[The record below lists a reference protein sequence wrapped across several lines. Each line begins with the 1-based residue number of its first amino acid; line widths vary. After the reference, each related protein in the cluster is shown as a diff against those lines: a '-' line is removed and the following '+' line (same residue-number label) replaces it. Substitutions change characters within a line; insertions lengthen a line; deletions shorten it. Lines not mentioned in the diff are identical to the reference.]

1 MATVIKILRSA
12 GVAAPSNLGQG
23 QMAYTYGTGNQ
34 GNLGDRLFIGT
45 GTEDGSGHA
54 ANEDV
59 IGGKYFAQLND
70 HVHGTLT
77 ASSTIITDSNNAI
90 DQLLVGNHASNGGA
104 IQFNESTN
112 TGNARSVTLRSPAT
126 LAGNV
131 VLTLPATAGSDGQ
144 YLKVDSSGNTSW
156 ASVASGAFTVAA
168 DSGTNE
174 DFSTGEILTFE
185 GGEGITTTVST
196 NKVSFAAED
205 ATETNKGIATFDG
218 TDFTVSSGDVTVNAE
233 RIQDIAG
240 AMFTS
245 NTETRITATYQDAD
259 GTVDLV
265 VDDDLNNYSNT
276 TSAFIKADTSD
287 TLTNKVINGSQ
298 LVDAS
303 VSSDKLTGSVAN
315 AKLANDG
322 VTIGSTDVSL
332 GDTITALAGMTQ
344 IAVDNITILDNS
356 ITSTNA
362 NGNITLD
369 PNGSGTV
376 DVASSLI
383 TSVTTPVSASDAAT
397 KGYVDSVA
405 NGLDVKAS
413 VRYATTAD
421 VAGAYNNSA
430 GTITAA
436 SNGAFSIDSQVPS
449 AGDRILLKN
458 QSTTTQNGIYTVT
471 TVGSG
476 SAAYVLTRTPDA
488 DAASEITGGAFVFV
502 EEGTANAD
510 NGYVFTHNGEP
521 TLGTDAITLAQFSGA
536 GQISDGA
543 GLGKTGNVLSVNVD
557 DASIEISS
565 DDLQVKAGGI
575 TNAML
580 AGSIAEDKLAGS
592 ISNGKLANSTITIT
606 PSSGSGTAIDLGDTL
621 TFANGGGI
629 VTTMSGD
636 TLTIAASVASTSST
650 GTASFN
656 SNNFAVD
663 GAGEVTVTTTDGGTF

>member
-23 QMAYTYGTGNQ
+23 QMAYTYGTGAQN
-34 GNLGDRLFIGT
+34 NLGDRLFIGT
-45 GTEDGSGHA
+45 GTEDGSGNA
-54 ANEDV
+54 ANVEV
-59 IGGKYFAQLND
+59 IGGKYFADLAN

-77 ASSTIITDSNNAI
+77 ASSAIITDSNNAI
-90 DQLLVGNHASNGGA
+90 DQLLVGNNSSAGGG
-104 IQFNESTN
+104 IKFNEATN
-112 TGNARSVTLRSPAT
+112 NGAHSVLLKSPAA
-126 LAGNV
+126 LSGDV
-131 VLTLPATAGSDGQ
+131 SLTLPATAGSDGQ
-144 YLKVDSSGNTSW
+144 YLKVDGSGNLSF
-156 ASVASGAFTVAA
+156 AAVASGAFTIS
-168 DSGTNE
+168 DGTTTDN
-174 DFSTGEILTFE
+174 FSTGETLVFA
-185 GGEGITTTVST
+185 GGEGITTTVS
-196 NKVSFAAED
+196 NNNISIAAED

-245 NTETRITATYQDAD
+245 NTETLITATYEDSD
-259 GTVDLV
+259 GTIDLV
-265 VDDDLNNYSNT
+265 VDSDLANYSNT
-276 TSAFIKADTSD
+276 TSAFITASSSD

-322 VTIGSTDVSL
+322 ITIGSTDVSL
-332 GDTITALAGMTQ
+332 GGTITTLAAMTQ
-344 IAVDNITILDNS
+344 IAVDNLTINGNS
-356 ITSTNA
+356 IASTDS

-376 DVASSLI
+376 DVNSSKI
-383 TSVTTPVSASDAAT
+383 TSVSLPTAATDAAT

-421 VAGAYNNSA
+421 VAGTYNNGA
-430 GTITAA
+430 GTITAG
-436 SNGAFSIDSQVPS
+436 SNGAFSIDGQVPT

-521 TLGTDAITLAQFSGA
+521 TLGTDAITVAQFSGA
-536 GQISDGA
+536 GQITGGDA
-543 GLGKTGNVLSVNVD
+543 ITKTGNSLAVAVD
-557 DASIEISS
+557 GNSIEISS
-565 DDLQVKAGGI
+565 DAIRVKASGI
-575 TNAML
+575 TNDML
-580 AGSIAEDKLAGS
+580 AGSIAITKLASSG
-592 ISNGKLANSTITIT
+592 ITIT
-606 PSSGSGTAIDLGDTL
+606 GSDSSSDAVALGETL
-621 TFANGGGI
+621 TIANGGGI
-629 VTTMSGD
+629 VTAISGN
-636 TLTIAASVASTSST
+636 TLTISASVASSSAT

-656 SNNFAVD
+656 SDNFAVS
-663 GAGEVTVTTTDGGTF
+663 GAGDVTVTDMDGGTF

>member
-1 MATVIKILRSA
+1 MATVIKILRSS

-23 QMAYTYGTGNQ
+23 QMAYTYGTGAQN
-34 GNLGDRLFIGT
+34 NLGDRLFIGT
-45 GTEDGSGHA
+45 GTETGGNA
-54 ANEDV
+54 ANVEV
-59 IGGKYFAQLND
+59 IGGKYFADLAN

-77 ASSTIITDSNNAI
+77 ASSAVITDSNNAI
-90 DQLLVGNHASNGGA
+90 DQLLVGNNATAGGG
-104 IQFNESTN
+104 IKFNEGTN
-112 TGNARSVTLRSPAT
+112 NGAHSVLLKSPAA
-126 LAGNV
+126 LVGDV
-131 VLTLPATAGSDGQ
+131 SLTLPATAGSNGQ
-144 YLKVDSSGNTSW
+144 YLKVDGSGNTSW

-168 DSGTNE
+168 DSGSPDN
-174 DFSTGEILTFE
+174 FSTGETLTFA
-185 GGEGITTTVST
+185 GGEGITTTVS
-196 NKVSFAAED
+196 NNNISIAAED

-218 TDFTVSSGDVTVNAE
+218 TDFTVASGDVTVNAE

-276 TSAFIKADTSD
+276 TSAFITASSSD

-298 LVDAS
+298 LVDGS
-303 VSSDKLTGSVAN
+303 ISSDKMTGSIAN

-383 TSVTTPVSASDAAT
+383 TSVSTPVSATDAAT

-421 VAGAYNNSA
+421 VAGTYNNGA
-430 GTITAA
+430 GTITAG
-436 SNGAFSIDSQVPS
+436 SNGAFSIDSQVPT

-458 QSTTTQNGIYTVT
+458 QSTTTQNGVYTVT

-536 GQISDGA
+536 GQISNGA
-543 GLGKTGNVLSVNVD
+543 GLTKTGNVLSVKVD

-565 DDLQVKAGGI
+565 DILQVKASGI
-575 TNAML
+575 TNDML
-580 AGSIAEDKLAGS
+580 AGSIAEGKLAGS
-592 ISNGKLANSTITIT
+592 ISNAKLTNSGITIT
-606 PSSGSGTAIDLGDTL
+606 GSDASSDAVALGE
-621 TFANGGGI
+621 
-629 VTTMSGD
+629 
-636 TLTIAASVASTSST
+636 TLTIANGEGIVTAISANTLTIT
-650 GTASFN
+650 GEDATVTNKGIASFATA
-656 SNNFAVD
+656 NFTVSSGAVTITDID
-663 GAGEVTVTTTDGGTF
+663 GDTF

>member
-1 MATVIKILRSA
+1 MATVIKILRSS
-12 GVAAPSNLGQG
+12 GTAAPLNLGQG
-23 QMAYTYGTGNQ
+23 QMAYTYGTGDQSNR
-34 GNLGDRLFIGT
+34 GDRLFIGT
-45 GTEDGSGHA
+45 GTEIGGNA

-59 IGGKYFAQLND
+59 IGGKYFADLAN

-77 ASSTIITDSNNAI
+77 ASKTIITDSNKAI

-112 TGNARSVTLRSPAT
+112 TGNARSVTLKSPAT
-126 LAGNV
+126 LAGDV
-131 VLTLPATAGSDGQ
+131 VLTLPATEGSNGQ
-144 YLKVDSSGNTSW
+144 YLKVDGSGNTSW
-156 ASVASGAFTVAA
+156 ASVASGAFDVAA
-168 DSGTNE
+168 DSGSNISFT
-174 DFSTGEILTFE
+174 TGDTLTFE

-218 TDFTVSSGDVTVNAE
+218 TDFTVASGDVTLNAA
-233 RIQDIAG
+233 RIQALAG
-240 AMFTS
+240 GMFTS
-245 NTETRITATYQDAD
+245 NTETRITATYESSDQ
-259 GTVDLV
+259 TIDLV

-287 TLTNKVINGSQ
+287 TLTNKIINGSQ

-356 ITSTNA
+356 ITSTNTD
-362 NGNITLD
+362 GNIVLS
-369 PNGSGTV
+369 PNGTGTV

-383 TSVTTPVSASDAAT
+383 TSVSTPVSATDAAT

-421 VAGAYNNSA
+421 VAGTYNNGA
-430 GTITAA
+430 GTITAG
-436 SNGAFSIDSQVPS
+436 SNGTFSIDGQVPT

-521 TLGTDAITLAQFSGA
+521 TLGTDAISVAQFSGA
-536 GQISDGA
+536 GQISNGA
-543 GLGKTGNVLSVNVD
+543 GLTKIGNTLAVDVNTT
-557 DASIEISS
+557 SIEISS
-565 DDLQVKAGGI
+565 NKLQVVAGGI
-575 TNAML
+575 TNDML
-580 AGSIAEDKLAGS
+580 AGSIAEGKLAGS
-592 ISNGKLANSTITIT
+592 ISNGKLANSFITVTDGSNSTAAALGSTITFTQGEGMTVSESSGTITIT
-606 PSSGSGTAIDLGDTL
+606 GEDATVTNKGIASFATANFTVSSGAVTITDIDGE
-621 TFANGGGI
+621 TF
-629 VTTMSGD
+629 
-636 TLTIAASVASTSST
+636 
-650 GTASFN
+650 
-656 SNNFAVD
+656 
-663 GAGEVTVTTTDGGTF
+663 

>member
-1 MATVIKILRSA
+1 MATVIKILRSS
-12 GVAAPSNLGQG
+12 GTAAPLNLGQG
-23 QMAYTYGTGNQ
+23 QMAYTYGTGDQSNR
-34 GNLGDRLFIGT
+34 GDRLFIGT
-45 GTEDGSGHA
+45 GTEIGGNA
-54 ANEDV
+54 ANVEV
-59 IGGKYFAQLND
+59 IGGKYFAELAK

-77 ASSTIITDSNNAI
+77 ASATIITDSNKAI

-112 TGNARSVTLRSPAT
+112 TGNAYSVTLKSPAT
-126 LAGNV
+126 LAGDV
-131 VLTLPATAGSDGQ
+131 VLTLPATEGSNGQ
-144 YLKVDSSGNTSW
+144 YLKVDGSGNTSW
-156 ASVASGAFTVAA
+156 AAVASGAFTVAA
-168 DSGTNE
+168 DSGSP
-174 DFSTGEILTFE
+174 DYFSTGDTLTFE

-218 TDFTVSSGDVTVNAE
+218 TDFTVASGDVTLNAA
-233 RIQDIAG
+233 RIQALAG
-240 AMFTS
+240 GMFTS
-245 NTETRITATYQDAD
+245 NTETRITATYESSDQ
-259 GTVDLV
+259 TIDLV
-265 VDDDLNNYSNT
+265 VDDDLNHYSNT

-287 TLTNKVINGSQ
+287 TLTNKIINGSQ

-356 ITSTNA
+356 ITSTNTD
-362 NGNITLD
+362 GNIVLS
-369 PNGSGTV
+369 PNGTGTV

-383 TSVTTPVSASDAAT
+383 TSVSTPVSATDAAT

-421 VAGAYNNSA
+421 VAGTYNNGA
-430 GTITAA
+430 GTITAG
-436 SNGAFSIDSQVPS
+436 SNGAFSIDGQVPT

-521 TLGTDAITLAQFSGA
+521 TLGTDAISVAQFSGA
-536 GQISDGA
+536 GQISNGA
-543 GLGKTGNVLSVNVD
+543 GLDKTGNTLSVKVD
-557 DASIEISS
+557 DDSIEISS
-565 DDLQVKAGGI
+565 DELQVKAGGI
-575 TNAML
+575 TNDML
-580 AGSIAEDKLAGS
+580 AGSIAEGKLAGS
-592 ISNGKLANSTITIT
+592 ISNAKLANDGITIT
-606 PSSGSGTAIDLGDTL
+606 GSDASSDAVALGE
-621 TFANGGGI
+621 
-629 VTTMSGD
+629 
-636 TLTIAASVASTSST
+636 TLTIANGEGIVTAISANTLTIT
-650 GTASFN
+650 GEDATVTNKGIASFATA
-656 SNNFAVD
+656 NFTVSSGAVTITD
-663 GAGEVTVTTTDGGTF
+663 IDGGTFV

>member
-1 MATVIKILRSA
+1 MATVIKILRSS
-12 GVAAPSNLGQG
+12 GTAAPQHLGQG
-23 QMAYTYGTGNQ
+23 QMAYTYGTGTQ
-34 GNLGDRLFIGT
+34 GNFGDRLFIGT
-45 GTEDGSGHA
+45 GTEIGGNA

-59 IGGKYFAQLND
+59 IGGKYFADLNSA
-70 HVHGTLT
+70 VHGTLT
-77 ASSTIITDSNNAI
+77 ASKTIITDSNKAI

-112 TGNARSVTLRSPAT
+112 TGNAYSVTLKSPAT
-126 LAGNV
+126 LAGDV
-131 VLTLPATAGSDGQ
+131 VLTLPATEGSNGQ
-144 YLKVDSSGNTSW
+144 YLKVDGAGNTSW
-156 ASVASGAFTVAA
+156 AAVASGAFTIS
-168 DSGTNE
+168 DGTTSGN
-174 DFSTGEILTFE
+174 FSTGDTLTFE

-218 TDFTVSSGDVTVNAE
+218 TDFTVASGDVTLNAA
-233 RIQDIAG
+233 RIQALAG
-240 AMFTS
+240 GMFTS
-245 NTETRITATYQDAD
+245 NTETRITATYESSDQ
-259 GTVDLV
+259 TIDLV

-287 TLTNKVINGSQ
+287 TLTNKIINGSQ

-315 AKLANDG
+315 AKLAHDG

-332 GDTITALAGMTQ
+332 GDTITDVAGITSL
-344 IAVDNITILDNS
+344 AVDNITINGND
-356 ITSTNA
+356 ITSTNTD
-362 NGNITLD
+362 GNIVLS
-369 PNGSGTV
+369 PNGTGTV

-383 TSVTTPVSASDAAT
+383 TSVSTPVSATDAAT

-421 VAGAYNNSA
+421 VAGTYNNGA
-430 GTITAA
+430 GTITAG
-436 SNGAFSIDSQVPS
+436 SNGAFSIDSQVPT

-521 TLGTDAITLAQFSGA
+521 TLGTDAISVAQFSGA
-536 GQISDGA
+536 GQISNGA
-543 GLGKTGNVLSVNVD
+543 GLTKIGNTLAVD
-557 DASIEISS
+557 VDTFSIEISS
-565 DDLQVKAGGI
+565 NKLQVVAGGI
-575 TNAML
+575 TNDML
-580 AGSIAEDKLAGS
+580 AGSIAEGKLAGS
-592 ISNGKLANSTITIT
+592 ISNGKLANDGITIT
-606 PSSGSGTAIDLGDTL
+606 GSDGLSDAVALGETL
-621 TFANGGGI
+621 TIANGEGI
-629 VTTMSGD
+629 VTTISSN
-636 TLTIAASVASTSST
+636 TLTIT
-650 GTASFN
+650 GEDATVTNKGIASFATA
-656 SNNFAVD
+656 NFTVSSGAVTITVID
-663 GAGEVTVTTTDGGTF
+663 GETFP

>member
-1 MATVIKILRSA
+1 MATVLKIKRSS
-12 GVAAPSNLGQG
+12 GVAAPANLGQG
-23 QMAYTYGTGNQ
+23 EMAYTYGTGTQ

-45 GTEDGSGHA
+45 GTEDGSGNA
-54 ANEDV
+54 ANVHV
-59 IGGKYFAQLND
+59 IGGKYFADLAN
-70 HVHGTLT
+70 HVGGVLT
-77 ASSTIITDSNNAI
+77 ASSAVITDSNNAI
-90 DQLLVGNHASNGGA
+90 DQLLVGNNASAGGG
-104 IQFNESTN
+104 IKFNEATN
-112 TGNARSVTLRSPAT
+112 NGAHSVLLKSPAS
-126 LAGNV
+126 LAADV
-131 VLTLPATAGSDGQ
+131 SLTLPATAGSDGQ
-144 YLKVDSSGNTSW
+144 YLKVDGSGNLSF
-156 ASVASGAFTVAA
+156 AAVASGAFTIS
-168 DSGTNE
+168 DGSTTDN
-174 DFSTGEILTFE
+174 FSTGETLVFA
-185 GGEGITTTVST
+185 GGEGITTTVSD
-196 NKVSFAAED
+196 NNVSIAAED

-218 TDFTVSSGDVTVNAE
+218 TDFTVSSGDVTINAE

-245 NTETRITATYQDAD
+245 NTETLITATYEDSD
-259 GTVDLV
+259 GTIDLV
-265 VDDDLNNYSNT
+265 VNNDLSQYSNT

-298 LVDAS
+298 IVDGS
-303 VSSDKLTGSVAN
+303 LSSDKLTGSVAN

-332 GDTITALAGMTQ
+332 GDTITALAGITQ
-344 IAVDNITILDNS
+344 IAVDDLTIDGSS

-376 DVASSLI
+376 DVNSSKI
-383 TSVTTPVSASDAAT
+383 TSVSLPTASTDAAT

-413 VRYATTAD
+413 VRYATTAN
-421 VAGAYNNSA
+421 VAGTYNNGA
-430 GTITAA
+430 GTITAG
-436 SNGAFSIDSQVPS
+436 SNGAFSIDSQVPT

-521 TLGTDAITLAQFSGA
+521 TLGTDAISVAQFSGA
-536 GQISDGA
+536 GQITGGDA
-543 GLGKTGNVLSVNVD
+543 ITKTGNSLAVAVD
-557 DASIEISS
+557 NASIEINS
-565 DDLQVKAGGI
+565 DAIRVKALGI

-580 AGSIAEDKLAGS
+580 AGSITNAKLT
-592 ISNGKLANSTITIT
+592 NSGITIT
-606 PSSGSGTAIDLGDTL
+606 GSDASSDAVALGETL
-621 TFANGGGI
+621 TIANGGGI
-629 VTTMSGD
+629 VTAIASN
-636 TLTIAASVASTSST
+636 TLTISASVASTSST
-650 GTASFN
+650 GSASFN
-656 SNNFAVD
+656 ANNFAVS
-663 GAGEVTVTTTDGGTF
+663 GAGDVTITDMDGGTF

>member
-1 MATVIKILRSA
+1 MATVIKILRSS
-12 GVAAPSNLGQG
+12 GTAAPLNLGQG
-23 QMAYTYGTGNQ
+23 QMAYTYGTGDQSNR
-34 GNLGDRLFIGT
+34 GDRLFIGT
-45 GTEDGSGHA
+45 GTEIGGNA
-54 ANEDV
+54 ANVEV
-59 IGGKYFAQLND
+59 IGGKYFADLNSA
-70 HVHGTLT
+70 VHGTLE
-77 ASSTIITDSNNAI
+77 ASKTIITDSNNAI

-112 TGNARSVTLRSPAT
+112 TGNAYSVTLKSPAT
-126 LAGNV
+126 LAADV
-131 VLTLPATAGSDGQ
+131 VLTLPATEGSNGQ
-144 YLKVDSSGNTSW
+144 YLKVDASGNTSW
-156 ASVASGAFTVAA
+156 ASVASGAFDVAA
-168 DSGTNE
+168 DSGSNISFT
-174 DFSTGEILTFE
+174 TGDTLTFE

-218 TDFTVSSGDVTVNAE
+218 TDFTVASGDVTLNAA
-233 RIQDIAG
+233 RIQALAG
-240 AMFTS
+240 GMFTS
-245 NTETRITATYQDAD
+245 NTEPRITATYESSDQ
-259 GTVDLV
+259 TIDLV

-276 TSAFIKADTSD
+276 TSAFIRADTSD
-287 TLTNKVINGSQ
+287 TLTNKIINGSQ

-315 AKLANDG
+315 AKLAHDG

-356 ITSTNA
+356 ITSTNTD
-362 NGNITLD
+362 GNIVLS
-369 PNGSGTV
+369 PNGTGTV

-383 TSVTTPVSASDAAT
+383 TSVSTPVSATDAAT

-413 VRYATTAD
+413 VRYATTAN
-421 VAGAYNNSA
+421 VAGTYNNGA
-430 GTITAA
+430 GTITAG
-436 SNGAFSIDSQVPS
+436 SNGAFSIDGQVPT

-521 TLGTDAITLAQFSGA
+521 TLGTDAITVAQFSGA
-536 GQISDGA
+536 GQISNGA
-543 GLGKTGNVLSVNVD
+543 GLTKIGNTLAVDVNTT
-557 DASIEISS
+557 SIEISS
-565 DDLQVKAGGI
+565 NKLQVVAGGI
-575 TNAML
+575 TNDML
-580 AGSIAEDKLAGS
+580 AGSIAEGKLAGS
-592 ISNGKLANSTITIT
+592 ISNAKLANFEITVTDGSNSTAAALGSTITFTAGEGMDVTESSGTITIT
-606 PSSGSGTAIDLGDTL
+606 GEDATVTNKGIASFATANFTVSSGAVTITVIDGE
-621 TFANGGGI
+621 TFP
-629 VTTMSGD
+629 
-636 TLTIAASVASTSST
+636 
-650 GTASFN
+650 
-656 SNNFAVD
+656 
-663 GAGEVTVTTTDGGTF
+663 

>member
-12 GVAAPSNLGQG
+12 GVAAPANLGQG
-23 QMAYTYGTGNQ
+23 QMAYTYGTGAQN
-34 GNLGDRLFIGT
+34 NLGDRLFIGT
-45 GTEDGSGHA
+45 GTETGGNA
-54 ANEDV
+54 ANVEV
-59 IGGKYFAQLND
+59 IGGKYFADLAN

-77 ASSTIITDSNNAI
+77 ASSAIITDSNNAI
-90 DQLLVGNHASNGGA
+90 DQLLVGNNASAGGG
-104 IQFNESTN
+104 IKFNEATN
-112 TGNARSVTLRSPAT
+112 NGAHSVLLKSPAA
-126 LAGNV
+126 LVGDV
-131 VLTLPATAGSDGQ
+131 SLTLPATAGSDGQ
-144 YLKVDSSGNTSW
+144 YLKVDGSGNLSF
-156 ASVASGAFTVAA
+156 AAVASGAFTVAA
-168 DSGTNE
+168 DVGSADN
-174 DFSTGEILTFE
+174 FSTGETLTFA
-185 GGEGITTTVST
+185 GGEGITTTVSD
-196 NKVSFAAED
+196 NNISIAAED

-245 NTETRITATYQDAD
+245 NTETLITATYEDSD
-259 GTVDLV
+259 GTIDLV
-265 VDDDLNNYSNT
+265 VDNDLANYSNT
-276 TSAFIKADTSD
+276 TSAFITASSSD

-303 VSSDKLTGSVAN
+303 VSSDKLTGSITN

-383 TSVTTPVSASDAAT
+383 TSVSTPVSATDAAT

-421 VAGAYNNSA
+421 VAGTYNNGA
-430 GTITAA
+430 GTITAG

-521 TLGTDAITLAQFSGA
+521 TLGTDAITVAQFSGA
-536 GQISDGA
+536 GQITGGDA
-543 GLGKTGNVLSVNVD
+543 ITKTGNSLAVAVD
-557 DASIEISS
+557 DASIE
-565 DDLQVKAGGI
+565 L
-575 TNAML
+575 
-580 AGSIAEDKLAGS
+580 
-592 ISNGKLANSTITIT
+592 
-606 PSSGSGTAIDLGDTL
+606 
-621 TFANGGGI
+621 
-629 VTTMSGD
+629 
-636 TLTIAASVASTSST
+636 
-650 GTASFN
+650 
-656 SNNFAVD
+656 
-663 GAGEVTVTTTDGGTF
+663 

>member
-1 MATVIKILRSA
+1 MATVIKILRSS
-12 GVAAPSNLGQG
+12 GVAAPANLGQG
-23 QMAYTYGTGNQ
+23 QMAYTYGTGTQ

-45 GTEDGSGHA
+45 GTETGGNA
-54 ANEDV
+54 ANVEV
-59 IGGKYFAQLND
+59 IGGKYFADLAN

-77 ASSTIITDSNNAI
+77 ASSAVITDSNNAI
-90 DQLLVGNHASNGGA
+90 DQLLVGNNASAGGG
-104 IQFNESTN
+104 IKFNEATN
-112 TGNARSVTLRSPAT
+112 NGAHSVLLKSPAA
-126 LAGNV
+126 LSADV
-131 VLTLPATAGSDGQ
+131 SLTLPATAGSDGQ
-144 YLKVDSSGNTSW
+144 YLKVDGSGNLSF
-156 ASVASGAFTVAA
+156 AAVASGAFTIS
-168 DSGTNE
+168 DGTTTDN
-174 DFSTGEILTFE
+174 FSTGETLTFA
-185 GGEGITTTVST
+185 GGEGITTTVS
-196 NKVSFAAED
+196 NNNISIAAED

-245 NTETRITATYQDAD
+245 NTETLITATYEDSD
-259 GTVDLV
+259 GTIDLV
-265 VDDDLNNYSNT
+265 VDNDLANYSNT
-276 TSAFIKADTSD
+276 TSAFITASSSD

-332 GDTITALAGMTQ
+332 GDTITALAAMTQ
-344 IAVDNITILDNS
+344 IAVDNLTINGNS
-356 ITSTNA
+356 ITSTDS

-376 DVASSLI
+376 DVNSSKI
-383 TSVTTPVSASDAAT
+383 TSVSLPTAATDAAT

-413 VRYATTAD
+413 VRYATTAN
-421 VAGAYNNSA
+421 VAGTYNNGA
-430 GTITAA
+430 GTITAG
-436 SNGAFSIDSQVPS
+436 SNGAFSIDGQVPT
-449 AGDRILLKN
+449 AGDRILLKD
-458 QSTTTQNGIYTVT
+458 QSTTTQNGVYTVT

-536 GQISDGA
+536 GQITGGDA
-543 GLGKTGNVLSVNVD
+543 ITKTGNTLAVAVD

-565 DDLQVKAGGI
+565 DAIRVKASGI
-575 TNAML
+575 TNDML
-580 AGSIAEDKLAGS
+580 AGSIAEGKLAGS
-592 ISNGKLANSTITIT
+592 ISNGKLANSTITVTDGSNSTAAALGSTIT
-606 PSSGSGTAIDLGDTL
+606 FTQGEGMTVSESSGTI
-621 TFANGGGI
+621 
-629 VTTMSGD
+629 
-636 TLTIAASVASTSST
+636 TIAAELATASNKGVASFDSNDFTVTS
-650 GTASFN
+650 G
-656 SNNFAVD
+656 V
-663 GAGEVTVTTTDGGTF
+663 VTVTATDGGTF

>member
-45 GTEDGSGHA
+45 GNEDGSGHA
-54 ANEDV
+54 ANVEV
-59 IGGKYFAQLND
+59 IGGKYFADLKN

-126 LAGNV
+126 LAGDV
-131 VLTLPATAGSDGQ
+131 VLTLPATAGSNGQ
-144 YLKVDSSGNTSW
+144 YLKVDGSGNTSW
-156 ASVASGAFTVAA
+156 AAVASGAFTIS
-168 DSGTNE
+168 DGTTTDN
-174 DFSTGEILTFE
+174 FSTGDTLTFA
-185 GGEGITTTVST
+185 GGEGITTTVT
-196 NKVSFAAED
+196 DNNISFAAED

-218 TDFTVSSGDVTVNAE
+218 TDFTVTSGDVTVNAE

-245 NTETRITATYQDAD
+245 NTETRITATYESSDQ
-259 GTVDLV
+259 TIDLV
-265 VDDDLNNYSNT
+265 VNDDLSQYDNT
-276 TSAFIKADTSD
+276 SSAFIKADTSD
-287 TLTNKVINGSQ
+287 TLTNKIINGSQ

-376 DVASSLI
+376 DVNSSKI
-383 TSVTTPVSASDAAT
+383 TSVTTPTAATDAAT

-413 VRYATTAD
+413 VRYATTAN
-421 VAGAYNNSA
+421 VAGTYNNGA
-430 GTITAA
+430 GTITAG
-436 SNGAFSIDSQVPS
+436 SNGAFSIDSQVPT

-565 DDLQVKAGGI
+565 DALQVKAGGI
-575 TNAML
+575 TNDML

-663 GAGEVTVTTTDGGTF
+663 GAGEVTVTNTDGGTF

>member
-1 MATVIKILRSA
+1 MATVIKILRSS
-12 GVAAPSNLGQG
+12 GVAAPANLGQG
-23 QMAYTYGTGNQ
+23 QMAYTYGTGAQN
-34 GNLGDRLFIGT
+34 NLGDRLFIGT
-45 GTEDGSGHA
+45 GTETGGNA
-54 ANEDV
+54 ANVEV
-59 IGGKYFAQLND
+59 IGGKYFADLAN

-77 ASSTIITDSNNAI
+77 ASSAIITDSNNAI
-90 DQLLVGNHASNGGA
+90 DQLLVGNNSSAGGG
-104 IQFNESTN
+104 IKFNEATN
-112 TGNARSVTLRSPAT
+112 NGAHSVTLKSPAA
-126 LAGNV
+126 LVGDV
-131 VLTLPATAGSDGQ
+131 SLTLPATAGSDGQ
-144 YLKVDSSGNTSW
+144 YLKVDGSGNLSF
-156 ASVASGAFTVAA
+156 AAVASGAFTVAA
-168 DSGTNE
+168 DSGSAEN
-174 DFSTGEILTFE
+174 FSTGETLTFA
-185 GGEGITTTVST
+185 GGEGITTTVSD
-196 NKVSFAAED
+196 NNISIAAED

-218 TDFTVSSGDVTVNAE
+218 ADFTVASGDVTVNAE

-245 NTETRITATYQDAD
+245 NTETLITATYQDAD

-276 TSAFIKADTSD
+276 TSAFITASSSD

-303 VSSDKLTGSVAN
+303 VSSDKLTGSITN

-421 VAGAYNNSA
+421 VAGTYNNGA
-430 GTITAA
+430 GTITAG
-436 SNGAFSIDSQVPS
+436 SNGAFSIDSQVPT

-458 QSTTTQNGIYTVT
+458 QSTTTQNGVYTVT

-536 GQISDGA
+536 GQISNGA
-543 GLGKTGNVLSVNVD
+543 GLTKTGNTLAVAVD
-557 DASIEISS
+557 TTSIEISS
-565 DDLQVKAGGI
+565 NALQVVAGGI

-580 AGSIAEDKLAGS
+580 AGSIAESKLAGS
-592 ISNGKLANSTITIT
+592 ISNGKLANPAITVTDGSNSTAAALGSTITFT
-606 PSSGSGTAIDLGDTL
+606 AGEGMDVTESSGTI
-621 TFANGGGI
+621 
-629 VTTMSGD
+629 
-636 TLTIAASVASTSST
+636 TIAGEDATVTNK
-650 GTASFN
+650 GIASFATA
-656 SNNFAVD
+656 NFTVSSGAVTITD
-663 GAGEVTVTTTDGGTF
+663 VDGGTFA

>member
-1 MATVIKILRSA
+1 MATVIKILRSS
-12 GVAAPSNLGQG
+12 GVAAPANLGQG
-23 QMAYTYGTGNQ
+23 QMAYTYGTGTQ

-45 GTEDGSGHA
+45 GTETGGNA
-54 ANEDV
+54 ANVEV
-59 IGGKYFAQLND
+59 IGGKYFADLAN

-77 ASSTIITDSNNAI
+77 ASSAVITDSNNAI
-90 DQLLVGNHASNGGA
+90 DQLLVGNNASAGGG
-104 IQFNESTN
+104 IKFNEATN
-112 TGNARSVTLRSPAT
+112 NGAHSVLLKSPAA
-126 LAGNV
+126 LSADV
-131 VLTLPATAGSDGQ
+131 SLTLPATAGSDGQ
-144 YLKVDSSGNTSW
+144 YLKVDGSGNLSF
-156 ASVASGAFTVAA
+156 AAVASGAFTIS
-168 DSGTNE
+168 DGTTTDN
-174 DFSTGEILTFE
+174 FSTGETLPFA
-185 GGEGITTTVST
+185 GGEGITTTVS
-196 NKVSFAAED
+196 NNNISIAAED

-245 NTETRITATYQDAD
+245 NTETLITATYEDSD
-259 GTVDLV
+259 GTIDLV
-265 VDDDLNNYSNT
+265 VDNDLANYSNT
-276 TSAFIKADTSD
+276 TSAFITASSSD

-332 GDTITALAGMTQ
+332 GDTITALAAMTQ
-344 IAVDNITILDNS
+344 IAVDNLTINGNS
-356 ITSTNA
+356 ITSTDS

-376 DVASSLI
+376 DVNSSKI
-383 TSVTTPVSASDAAT
+383 TSVSLPTAATDAAT

-413 VRYATTAD
+413 VRYATTAN
-421 VAGAYNNSA
+421 VAGTYNNGA
-430 GTITAA
+430 GTITAG
-436 SNGAFSIDSQVPS
+436 SNGAFSIDGQVPT
-449 AGDRILLKN
+449 AGDRILLKD
-458 QSTTTQNGIYTVT
+458 QSTTTQNGVYTVT

-536 GQISDGA
+536 GQITGGDA
-543 GLGKTGNVLSVNVD
+543 ITKTGNTLAVAVD

-565 DDLQVKAGGI
+565 DAIRVKASGI
-575 TNAML
+575 TNDML
-580 AGSIAEDKLAGS
+580 AGSIAEGKLAGS
-592 ISNGKLANSTITIT
+592 ISNGKLANSTITVTDGSNSTAAALGSTIT
-606 PSSGSGTAIDLGDTL
+606 FTQGEGMTVSESSGTI
-621 TFANGGGI
+621 
-629 VTTMSGD
+629 
-636 TLTIAASVASTSST
+636 TIAAELASASNKGVASFDSNDFTVTS
-650 GTASFN
+650 G
-656 SNNFAVD
+656 V
-663 GAGEVTVTTTDGGTF
+663 VTVTATDGGTF

>member
-1 MATVIKILRSA
+1 MATVIKILRSS
-12 GVAAPSNLGQG
+12 GVAAPANLGQG
-23 QMAYTYGTGNQ
+23 QMAYTYGTGAQN
-34 GNLGDRLFIGT
+34 NLGDRLFIGT
-45 GTEDGSGHA
+45 GTETGGNA
-54 ANEDV
+54 ANVEV
-59 IGGKYFAQLND
+59 IGGKYFADLAN

-77 ASSTIITDSNNAI
+77 ASSAIITDSNNAI
-90 DQLLVGNHASNGGA
+90 DQLLVGNNASAGGG
-104 IQFNESTN
+104 IKFNEATN
-112 TGNARSVTLRSPAT
+112 NGAHSVLLKSPAA
-126 LAGNV
+126 LVGDV
-131 VLTLPATAGSDGQ
+131 SLTLPATAGSNGQ
-144 YLKVDSSGNTSW
+144 YLKVDGSGNTSW
-156 ASVASGAFTVAA
+156 ASVASGSFDVAA
-168 DSGTNE
+168 DSGSDISFT
-174 DFSTGEILTFE
+174 TGDTLTFE
-185 GGEGITTTVST
+185 GGEGITTTVSS

-218 TDFTVSSGDVTVNAE
+218 ADFTVSSGDVTVNAE

-276 TSAFIKADTSD
+276 TSAFITASSSD

-322 VTIGSTDVSL
+322 ITIGSTDVSL
-332 GDTITALAGMTQ
+332 GDTITDVAGITSL
-344 IAVDNITILDNS
+344 AVDNITINGND
-356 ITSTNA
+356 ITSTNTD
-362 NGNITLD
+362 GNIVLS
-369 PNGSGTV
+369 PNGTGTV

-421 VAGAYNNSA
+421 VAGTYNNGA
-430 GTITAA
+430 GTITAG
-436 SNGAFSIDSQVPS
+436 SNGAFSIDGQVPT

-458 QSTTTQNGIYTVT
+458 QSATVQNGVYTVT

-543 GLGKTGNVLSVNVD
+543 GLGKTGNVLSVKVD

-565 DDLQVKAGGI
+565 DALQVKAGGI
-575 TNAML
+575 TNDML
-580 AGSIAEDKLAGS
+580 AGSIAEGKLAGS
-592 ISNGKLANSTITIT
+592 ISNGKLANSIITIT

-636 TLTIAASVASTSST
+636 TLTIAASLASTSST

-656 SNNFAVD
+656 SNDFAVD
-663 GAGEVTVTTTDGGTF
+663 GAGEVTVTTIDGDTF

>member
-1 MATVIKILRSA
+1 MATVIKILRSS
-12 GVAAPSNLGQG
+12 GTAAPLNLGQG
-23 QMAYTYGTGNQ
+23 QMAYTYGTGDQSNR
-34 GNLGDRLFIGT
+34 GDRLFIGT
-45 GTEDGSGHA
+45 GTEIGGNA
-54 ANEDV
+54 ANVEV
-59 IGGKYFAQLND
+59 IGGKYFAELAK

-77 ASSTIITDSNNAI
+77 ASATIITDSNKAI

-112 TGNARSVTLRSPAT
+112 TGNARSVTLKSPAT
-126 LAGNV
+126 LAGDV
-131 VLTLPATAGSDGQ
+131 VLTLPATEGSNGQ
-144 YLKVDSSGNTSW
+144 YLKVDGSGNTSW
-156 ASVASGAFTVAA
+156 ASVASGAFDVAA
-168 DSGTNE
+168 DSGSNISFT
-174 DFSTGEILTFE
+174 TGDTLTFE

-218 TDFTVSSGDVTVNAE
+218 TDFTVASGDVTLNAA
-233 RIQDIAG
+233 RIQALAG
-240 AMFTS
+240 GMFTS
-245 NTETRITATYQDAD
+245 NTETRITATYESSDQ
-259 GTVDLV
+259 TIDLV

-287 TLTNKVINGSQ
+287 TLTNKIINGSQ

-356 ITSTNA
+356 ITSTNTD
-362 NGNITLD
+362 GNIVLS
-369 PNGSGTV
+369 PNGTGTV

-383 TSVTTPVSASDAAT
+383 TSVSTPVSATDAAT

-421 VAGAYNNSA
+421 VAGTYNNGA
-430 GTITAA
+430 GTITAG
-436 SNGAFSIDSQVPS
+436 SNGAFSIDSQVPT

-521 TLGTDAITLAQFSGA
+521 TLGTDAISVAQFSGA
-536 GQISDGA
+536 GQISNGA
-543 GLGKTGNVLSVNVD
+543 GLTKIGNTLAVDVNTT
-557 DASIEISS
+557 SIEISS
-565 DDLQVKAGGI
+565 NKLQVVAGGI
-575 TNAML
+575 TNDML
-580 AGSIAEDKLAGS
+580 AGSIAEGKLAGS
-592 ISNGKLANSTITIT
+592 ISNGKLANSIITIT
-606 PSSGSGTAIDLGDTL
+606 GSDASSDAVALGE
-621 TFANGGGI
+621 
-629 VTTMSGD
+629 
-636 TLTIAASVASTSST
+636 TLTIANGEGIVTAISANTLTIT
-650 GTASFN
+650 GEDATVTNKGIASFATA
-656 SNNFAVD
+656 NFTVSSGAVTITDID
-663 GAGEVTVTTTDGGTF
+663 GETFV

>member
-23 QMAYTYGTGNQ
+23 QMAYTYGTGAQN
-34 GNLGDRLFIGT
+34 NLGDRLFIGT
-45 GTEDGSGHA
+45 GTETGGNA
-54 ANEDV
+54 ANVEV
-59 IGGKYFAQLND
+59 IGGKYFADLAN

-77 ASSTIITDSNNAI
+77 ASSAVITDSNNAI
-90 DQLLVGNHASNGGA
+90 DQLLVGNNATAGGG
-104 IQFNESTN
+104 IKFNEGTN
-112 TGNARSVTLRSPAT
+112 NGAHSVLLKSPAA
-126 LAGNV
+126 LVGDV
-131 VLTLPATAGSDGQ
+131 SLTLPATAGSNGQ
-144 YLKVDSSGNTSW
+144 YLKVDGSGNLSF
-156 ASVASGAFTVAA
+156 AAVASGAFTVAA
-168 DSGTNE
+168 DSGSPDN
-174 DFSTGEILTFE
+174 FSTGETLTFA
-185 GGEGITTTVST
+185 GGEGITTTVTDNNISI
-196 NKVSFAAED
+196 AAED

-303 VSSDKLTGSVAN
+303 VSSVKLTGSIAN

-421 VAGAYNNSA
+421 VAGTYNNGA
-430 GTITAA
+430 GTITAG
-436 SNGAFSIDSQVPS
+436 SNGAFSIDSQVPT

-458 QSTTTQNGIYTVT
+458 QSTTTQNGVYTVT

-536 GQISDGA
+536 GQITGGDA
-543 GLGKTGNVLSVNVD
+543 ITKTGNSLAVAVD
-557 DASIEISS
+557 DASIEIGA
-565 DDLQVKAGGI
+565 DKIQVKAGGI
-575 TNAML
+575 TNDML
-580 AGSIAEDKLAGS
+580 AGSIAEGKLAGS
-592 ISNGKLANSTITIT
+592 ISNGKLANSIITIT
-606 PSSGSGTAIDLGDTL
+606 GSDASSDPISLGE
-621 TFANGGGI
+621 
-629 VTTMSGD
+629 
-636 TLTIAASVASTSST
+636 TLTIANGEGIISAINANTLTITAELATASNKGVASFDSNDFTVTS
-650 GTASFN
+650 G
-656 SNNFAVD
+656 V
-663 GAGEVTVTTTDGGTF
+663 VTVTATDGGTF

>member
-1 MATVIKILRSA
+1 MATVIKILRSS
-12 GVAAPSNLGQG
+12 GVAAPANLGQG
-23 QMAYTYGTGNQ
+23 QMAYTYGTGTQ
-34 GNLGDRLFIGT
+34 SNLGDRLFIGT
-45 GTEDGSGHA
+45 GTETGGNA
-54 ANEDV
+54 ANVEV
-59 IGGKYFAQLND
+59 IGGKYFADLAN

-77 ASSTIITDSNNAI
+77 ASSAVITDSNNAI
-90 DQLLVGNHASNGGA
+90 DQLLVGNNASAGGG
-104 IQFNESTN
+104 IKFNEATN
-112 TGNARSVTLRSPAT
+112 NGAHSVLLKSPAA
-126 LAGNV
+126 LSADV
-131 VLTLPATAGSDGQ
+131 SLTLPATAGSDGQ
-144 YLKVDSSGNTSW
+144 YLKVDGSGNLSF
-156 ASVASGAFTVAA
+156 AAVASGAFTIS
-168 DSGTNE
+168 DGTTTDN
-174 DFSTGEILTFE
+174 FSTGETLTFA
-185 GGEGITTTVST
+185 GGEGITTTVS
-196 NKVSFAAED
+196 NNNISIAAED

-245 NTETRITATYQDAD
+245 NTETLITATYEDSD
-259 GTVDLV
+259 GTIDLV
-265 VDDDLNNYSNT
+265 VDNDLANYSNT
-276 TSAFIKADTSD
+276 TSAFITASSSD

-332 GDTITALAGMTQ
+332 GDTITALAAMTQ
-344 IAVDNITILDNS
+344 IAVDNLTINGNS
-356 ITSTNA
+356 ITSTDS

-376 DVASSLI
+376 DVNSSKI
-383 TSVTTPVSASDAAT
+383 TSVSLPTAATDAAT

-413 VRYATTAD
+413 VRYATTAN
-421 VAGAYNNSA
+421 VAGTYNNGA
-430 GTITAA
+430 GTITAG
-436 SNGAFSIDSQVPS
+436 SNGAFSIDGQVPT
-449 AGDRILLKN
+449 AGDRILLKD
-458 QSTTTQNGIYTVT
+458 QSTTTQNGVYTVT

-536 GQISDGA
+536 GQITGGDA
-543 GLGKTGNVLSVNVD
+543 ITKTGNTLAVAVD

-565 DDLQVKAGGI
+565 DAIRVKASGI
-575 TNAML
+575 TNDML
-580 AGSIAEDKLAGS
+580 AGSIAEGKLAGS
-592 ISNGKLANSTITIT
+592 ISNGKLANSTITVTDGSNSTAAALGSTIT
-606 PSSGSGTAIDLGDTL
+606 FTQGEGMTVSESSGTI
-621 TFANGGGI
+621 
-629 VTTMSGD
+629 
-636 TLTIAASVASTSST
+636 TIAAELATASNKGVASFDSNDFTVTS
-650 GTASFN
+650 G
-656 SNNFAVD
+656 V
-663 GAGEVTVTTTDGGTF
+663 VTVTATDGGTF

>member
-1 MATVIKILRSA
+1 MATVIKILRSS
-12 GVAAPSNLGQG
+12 GTAAPLNLGQG
-23 QMAYTYGTGNQ
+23 QMAYTYGTGDQSNR
-34 GNLGDRLFIGT
+34 GDRLFIGT
-45 GTEDGSGHA
+45 GTETAGNA
-54 ANEDV
+54 ANVEV
-59 IGGKYFAQLND
+59 IGGKYFADLAS

-77 ASSTIITDSNNAI
+77 ASSAIITDSNNAI

-218 TDFTVSSGDVTVNAE
+218 TDFTVASGDVTLNAA
-233 RIQDIAG
+233 RIQALAG
-240 AMFTS
+240 GMFAS
-245 NTETRITATYQDAD
+245 NTETLITATYESSDQ
-259 GTVDLV
+259 TIDLV
-265 VDDDLNNYSNT
+265 VNDDLSQYDNT
-276 TSAFIKADTSD
+276 SSAFIKADTSD
-287 TLTNKVINGSQ
+287 TLTNKIINGSQ

-421 VAGAYNNSA
+421 VAGAYNNGA
-430 GTITAA
+430 GTITAS
-436 SNGAFSIDSQVPS
+436 SNGAFSIDGQVPT

-629 VTTMSGD
+629 VTTMSVSYTHL
-636 TLTIAASVASTSST
+636 TLPTIYSV
-650 GTASFN
+650 
-656 SNNFAVD
+656 
-663 GAGEVTVTTTDGGTF
+663 